1 MKAEK
6 PKTEVIEEP
15 KVAKKPTK
23 KTSKKKVKTDDS
35 LLDMVIAFDTTGS
48 MASYIEAVKV
58 YVKELIPNLLKTNP
72 NLMISIVAF
81 GDYCDMPSAAT
92 FGNAYQVLQLTK
104 NENDL
109 IQFISTANNTN
120 GGDGD
125 EFYELVL
132 HKIRTETDWRK
143 DAKKAILLIA
153 DANPH
158 KVGYSFKDIIQDNTI
173 SWKKEAKLLAEMGVQ
188 VDTLA
193 IRPHILV

>member
-1 MKAEK
+1 
-6 PKTEVIEEP
+6 
-15 KVAKKPTK
+15 
-23 KTSKKKVKTDDS
+23 
-35 LLDMVIAFDTTGS
+35 MVIAFDTTGS
-48 MASYIEAVKV
+48 MASYIGVVKM
-58 YVKELIPNLLKTNP
+58 YVKELIPNLFETNP
-72 NLMISIVAF
+72 NLMIGIVAF
-81 GDYCDMPSAAT
+81 GDYYDMPSAQI

-109 IQFISTANNTN
+109 IKFISTANNTN

-173 SWKKEAKLLAEMGVQ
+173 SWKKEAKLLAEMGV
-188 VDTLA
+188 
-193 IRPHILV
+193 

>member
-1 MKAEK
+1 MKTEK
-6 PKTEVIEEP
+6 SKTEVVEEP
-15 KVAKKPTK
+15 KVAKTTTK

-48 MASYIEAVKV
+48 MASFIEAVKV

-109 IQFISTANNTN
+109 IKFISTANNTN

-153 DANPH
+153 DAEPH
-158 KVGYSFKDIIQDNTI
+158 PIGYIYDKMCLGNQID
-173 SWKKEAKLLAEMGVQ
+173 
-188 VDTLA
+188 
-193 IRPHILV
+193 